1 MTLFRTVKID
11 EALYTIYNIYI
22 NINSSAFIVY
32 LSITITIDMFIL
44 NP

>member
-11 EALYTIYNIYI
+11 EALYTIYI
-22 NINSSAFIVY
+22 NINSSAFIIY
-32 LSITITIDMFIL
+32 LSITITIDMIIL